1 MDNGSEEFDVCIIGG
16 SLAGNYLCYLL
27 STSGLKIAV
36 IEEHTDIGKPLQCA
50 GIVSK
55 KIKKL
60 IDLTEDIIIH
70 KVKVAKLIS
79 PSGKSILLSGDE
91 EPLIIDRVGLDKHF
105 YNLVAHLPHIH
116 YFLGEKF
123 RTFSYITRTEQI
135 KLSIT
140 TSKRTIEAKM
150 LIGCDGPLSSVARSF
165 NSINKVIFA
174 SQILIKGKFD
184 KDQAIMYFDSRW
196 KELFG
201 WIVPE
206 GKDFYRVGLATSKN
220 IFSKFKSFLNM
231 LNLDFEDKVS
241 QQGGIIPYGLM
252 KKVAFKHV
260 LLLGDSA
267 CQVKATTGGG
277 IIMLLTAAEVAAK
290 AIRISFNLN
299 NFSDK
304 ILKLNYEKPCKKL
317 IGIELKI
324 HYVIRRILEKFG
336 PNDYDTVF
344 TILKTQHI
352 EHQIS
357 LYGDMDFPKRL
368 IYKLLRNGS
377 VLKFLL
383 KFFIR
388 HPKLLGIILLV
399 FLKN

>member
-1 MDNGSEEFDVCIIGG
+1 
-16 SLAGNYLCYLL
+16 
-27 STSGLKIAV
+27 
-36 IEEHTDIGKPLQCA
+36 
-50 GIVSK
+50 
-55 KIKKL
+55 
-60 IDLTEDIIIH
+60 
-70 KVKVAKLIS
+70 
-79 PSGKSILLSGDE
+79 
-91 EPLIIDRVGLDKHF
+91 
-105 YNLVAHLPHIH
+105 
-116 YFLGEKF
+116 
-123 RTFSYITRTEQI
+123 
-135 KLSIT
+135 
-140 TSKRTIEAKM
+140 
-150 LIGCDGPLSSVARSF
+150 
-165 NSINKVIFA
+165 
-174 SQILIKGKFD
+174 
-184 KDQAIMYFDSRW
+184 
-196 KELFG
+196 
-201 WIVPE
+201 
-206 GKDFYRVGLATSKN
+206 
-220 IFSKFKSFLNM
+220 
-231 LNLDFEDKVS
+231 
-241 QQGGIIPYGLM
+241 M

-344 TILKTQHI
+344 SILKSHHI